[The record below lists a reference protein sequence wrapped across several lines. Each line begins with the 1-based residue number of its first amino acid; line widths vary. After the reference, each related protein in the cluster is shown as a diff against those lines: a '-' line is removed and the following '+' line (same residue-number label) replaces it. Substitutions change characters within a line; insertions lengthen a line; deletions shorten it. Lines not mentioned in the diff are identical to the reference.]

1 MEVIELNVGGYHYAT
16 TKATL
21 CKYDN
26 SMLARMFSGDM
37 APGHY
42 DSKGRY
48 FIDRNGEL
56 FGTILCFLRAEPI
69 NIPSDL
75 VKRKALAQEARFFQV
90 GKRRACAECTTFCK
104 LKCHYVCLE
113 NSSKCGCA
121 VCSNAMSYW
130 LHSQSRASACT
141 AAG

>member
-56 FGTILCFLRAEPI
+56 FGTILSFLRAEPI

-90 GKRRACAECTTFCK
+90 CKTKACAGCKTLCK
-104 LKCHYVCLE
+104 LKCHIVFYE
-113 NSSKCGCA
+113 NCSKCGFA
-121 VCSNAMSYW
+121 ACSNARS
-130 LHSQSRASACT
+130 
-141 AAG
+141 